1 MQRRSFPNT
10 PQAAAHPPPSGWL
23 TSRVL
28 VSGTGSILSI
38 GIHSGCLSSATLL
51 VSGKAMFVF
60 FRLASSLVLLLVLQ
74 GGVAAQQ
81 AGQKPGEMQMSAV
94 TLTEILKDAII
105 ALNHANMTGNY
116 SVLRDMGTPV
126 FRENFDQTALAA
138 VFANLRARK
147 IDLSPAYFLS
157 PNLTKK
163 PELNKDS
170 ELVLVGFFPTQPLQ
184 IQFELRFMQLDG
196 RWRIAG
202 MGVDARPPSA
212 SQASAAAP
220 APPAPVPQPAANRET
235 PRRGPQSRKAEPP
248 EPTPYA
254 AT

>member
-1 MQRRSFPNT
+1 MFLLSRFALAFALVLGA
-10 PQAAAHPPPSGWL
+10 QAAA
-23 TSRVL
+23 
-28 VSGTGSILSI
+28 
-38 GIHSGCLSSATLL
+38 AD
-51 VSGKAMFVF
+51 
-60 FRLASSLVLLLVLQ
+60 
-74 GGVAAQQ
+74 QQ
-81 AGQKPGEMQMSAV
+81 AKSAAASAAPKPGEMQMSAV
-94 TLTEILKDAII
+94 ALTVIIKDAII

-138 VFANLRARK
+138 AFANLRVRK

-163 PELNKDS
+163 PELNKDN

-202 MGVDARPPSA
+202 MGVDAAPPPVA
-212 SQASAAAP
+212 QAAAAP
-220 APPAPVPQPAANRET
+220 APQPAPSQT
-235 PRRGPQSRKAEPP
+235 TKKAPP
-248 EPTPYA
+248 KPKG
-254 AT
+254 